1 MFSPIKVNFGTL
13 NETPCCGYEN
23 FGQFETMVEKG
34 DVLAVFSGH
43 DHTNAFG
50 VKHKGIDIVNSLST
64 RSQNDRF
71 SSQYGYR
78 IIEIDERDTSKYAT
92 RVMHWCSLFTV
103 KDILELKKNGDI
115 FGSKTAAG
123 VTFRGL
129 IQRFYTKTG
138 RIFCRIV
145 TGKKNTYK
153 D

>member
-1 MFSPIKVNFGTL
+1 
-13 NETPCCGYEN
+13 
-23 FGQFETMVEKG
+23 MVEKG

-103 KDILELKKNGDI
+103 KDILELKKSGDI
-115 FGSKTAAG
+115 FGCKTAAG